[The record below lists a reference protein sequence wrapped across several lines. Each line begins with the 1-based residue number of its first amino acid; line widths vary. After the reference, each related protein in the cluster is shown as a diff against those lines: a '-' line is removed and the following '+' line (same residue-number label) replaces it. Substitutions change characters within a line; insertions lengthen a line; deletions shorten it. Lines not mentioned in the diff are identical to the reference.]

1 MSISSREYGSFAT
14 PGPALALQQA
24 HSQALGTRLLV
35 AVTVAAEARIHEFT
49 IEELRQLGQVVLAT
63 RKR

>member
-1 MSISSREYGSFAT
+1 MSLTPYCRFSRFHKLS
-14 PGPALALQQA
+14 L
-24 HSQALGTRLLV
+24 SGTRLLV

>member
-1 MSISSREYGSFAT
+1 
-14 PGPALALQQA
+14 
-24 HSQALGTRLLV
+24 
-35 AVTVAAEARIHEFT
+35 VTVAAEARIHEFT